1 MEKDTHTEDEMR
13 RMIVDAHL
21 PRQMTDVKYERYR

>member
-1 MEKDTHTEDEMR
+1 MEKDTHTEDEMG
-13 RMIVDAHL
+13 RMVVDALL